1 MQARPEG
8 ESGHE
13 ADGSP
18 KAVYYG
24 AGWMVRP
31 IKDGQVNLWHSG
43 LIAGS
48 EALLVKRWDGWS
60 WAVLFNSNGAAKGGN
75 LSGAIDPLLHR
86 ALGR

>member
-1 MQARPEG
+1 
-8 ESGHE
+8 
-13 ADGSP
+13 
-18 KAVYYG
+18 
-24 AGWMVRP
+24 
-31 IKDGQVNLWHSG
+31 LWHGG

-60 WAVLFNSNGAAKGGN
+60 WAVLFNGNGAAQGGN